1 MLALGERPTDDSSGR
16 SCTAEKKF
24 SINFNKAKTKFYLGL
39 HYNGDYN
46 CLFVYGEKIHKIKA
60 NYKNVDFPSQ
70 FCLAS
75 ISEKHDGVESCELSF
90 KGNVYNFSVY
100 YDSFDKSK
108 I

>member
-60 NYKNVDFPSQ
+60 NNKNVDFPSQ

-100 YDSFDKSK
+100 YDSIDKSK